1 MAQPPS
7 RSWPRRRGG
16 SRSPGSSPG
25 SPPPSPAEPTTHA
38 IGTGATNERATDL
51 CAGRARH
58 RRRRLADHARPV
70 GRRDATQLQHAPGR
84 PRSDA
89 PQASFSRIVT
99 LACAAAEG
107 VTDLDATVH
116 CSFGDYPVREYFW
129 QINVF
134 RALRAHDIA
143 RIIGVDPLLSFE
155 LVQGVYDEVFPN
167 IDEWRSIGVFP
178 APRPVPDDAPL
189 LDRLLAMTGRDPDAA

>member
-1 MAQPPS
+1 MNEPQIFVLAERAIEGVVSRITADQWAVVMPPS
-7 RSWPRRRGG
+7 FN
-16 SRSPGSSPG
+16 
-25 SPPPSPAEPTTHA
+25 TQQ
-38 IGTGATNERATDL
+38 
-51 CAGRARH
+51 
-58 RRRRLADHARPV
+58 ADHDPTLREVVNYLAYDDIWVPAMLEGKTMEEV
-70 GRRDATQLQHAPGR
+70 GAATFDGDLLG
-84 PRSDA
+84 DD

-167 IDEWRSIGVFP
+167 IEEWRSIGVFP